1 MEVKMVDGGSIE
13 RHIGE
18 TVADAVWA
26 VWRGLMEYEDGGLH
40 AETEM
45 MASCVLAYLSELRL
59 NTAGYVSFDDVARHH
74 GKIVLRE
81 RFGSDVSEATLDELI
96 SVRWTYRQTLSE
108 NFYIEAGMIA
118 GGLLHTLRI

>member
-96 SVRWTYRQTLSE
+96 SGPLDISADAVRK
-108 NFYIEAGMIA
+108 
-118 GGLLHTLRI
+118 LLH